1 MTVEYVEVEVPTEVL
16 EELLIDAVTTFIKK
30 HKD

>member
-1 MTVEYVEVEVPTEVL
+1 MKYIEVEVPTEIL
-16 EELLIDAVTTFIKK
+16 EELLIDAVTTFIGR